1 MTAPRFRLDRMAFQ
15 SYHYRDSLDGKRDFG
30 CNGAMMDQMTAPPRP
45 RAGRPTREQA
55 EARHEELLDRA
66 LDHFLDKG
74 FEQATIEAIAADVGM
89 TKRTVYTR
97 YPDKAS
103 LFRAAVHRAIER
115 YSIPEDRIHATDVGD
130 LAQTLTNIA
139 MLRIDLV
146 ASPQGLKLQRIIQTE
161 SYRFP
166 DIFTDS
172 YEIGALPTIR
182 FMARLLARE
191 TAAGNLAIDD
201 PIAAANAFM
210 SMVVS
215 GPVRFILAASP
226 LPPEELDKRV
236 AFGVR
241 LFLDGTRPR

>member
-1 MTAPRFRLDRMAFQ
+1 MNEWTVM
-15 SYHYRDSLDGKRDFG
+15 S
-30 CNGAMMDQMTAPPRP
+30 RP

-55 EARHEELLDRA
+55 EARHAELLARA

-89 TKRTVYTR
+89 TKRTVYAR
-97 YPDKAS
+97 YADKAS
-103 LFRAAVHRAIER
+103 LFRAAVRRAIER
-115 YSIPEDRIHATDVGD
+115 YAIPEDRIRATEAGD
-130 LAQTLTNIA
+130 LVQTLTNIA

-146 ASPQGLKLQRIIQTE
+146 SSPEGLKLQRIIQTE

-166 DIFTDS
+166 DIFVDT

-182 FMARLLARE
+182 FLAELLERE
-191 TAAGNLAIDD
+191 TRAGNLAIDH
-201 PIAAANAFM
+201 PLMAANTFM
-210 SMVVS
+210 SMVVA

-226 LPPEELDKRV
+226 LPRRELDKRV

-241 LFLDGTRPR
+241 LFLNGAKPR

>member
-1 MTAPRFRLDRMAFQ
+1 
-15 SYHYRDSLDGKRDFG
+15 
-30 CNGAMMDQMTAPPRP
+30 MDQLTTVSRP

-89 TKRTVYTR
+89 TKRTVYAR
-97 YPDKAS
+97 HADKAA
-103 LFRAAVHRAIER
+103 LFRAAVHRAIQR
-115 YSIPEDRIHATDVGD
+115 YSIPDDQIRATDVGD
-130 LAQTLTNIA
+130 LTQTLTNLA

-146 ASPQGLKLQRIIQTE
+146 ASPRGLKLQRIIQTE

-166 DIFTDS
+166 EIFTET

-182 FMARLLARE
+182 FMASVLARE
-191 TAAGNLAIDD
+191 TEAGNLAVED
-201 PIAAANAFM
+201 PLAAANAFM
-210 SMVVS
+210 SMVVT

-226 LPPEELDKRV
+226 LSPRELEKRV

-241 LFLDGTRPR
+241 LFLDGARPR

>member
-1 MTAPRFRLDRMAFQ
+1 MNEV
-15 SYHYRDSLDGKRDFG
+15 S
-30 CNGAMMDQMTAPPRP
+30 AMSRPQGDRP

-55 EARHEELLDRA
+55 EARHEELLDQA

-89 TKRTVYTR
+89 TKRTVYAR
-97 YPDKAS
+97 YADKAS
-103 LFRAAVHRAIER
+103 LFRAAVRRAIER
-115 YSIPEDRIHATDVGD
+115 YVIPEDRIRATEIPGE
-130 LAQTLTNIA
+130 LFQTLTNIA

-166 DIFTDS
+166 DIFTDT
-172 YEIGALPTIR
+172 YELGALPTVK
-182 FMARLLARE
+182 FLAKLLRRE
-191 TAAGNLAIDD
+191 TEAGRLAVED
-201 PIAAANAFM
+201 PFTAANAFM
-210 SMVVS
+210 SLVVS

-226 LPPEELDKRV
+226 LPPEELQKNV

-241 LFLDGTRPR
+241 LFLDGARPR